1 VGGGGLGWQVHA
13 AQDSNVFLLQQSF
26 VRTAKGHPISVCL
39 DTTLFRSA
47 RMHARTHVWVCV
59 LTRAHAQV
67 CRGVRQPRRRKQRAD
82 RARRLP
88 VRA

>member
-47 RMHARTHVWVCV
+47 RTHARTHA
-59 LTRAHAQV
+59 RAHV
-67 CRGVRQPRRRKQRAD
+67 
-82 RARRLP
+82 
-88 VRA
+88 

>member
-1 VGGGGLGWQVHA
+1 VAAGLGWQVHA

-47 RMHARTHVWVCV
+47 RTHARTHV
-59 LTRAHAQV
+59 
-67 CRGVRQPRRRKQRAD
+67 
-82 RARRLP
+82 
-88 VRA
+88 

>member
-1 VGGGGLGWQVHA
+1 MHA

-47 RMHARTHVWVCV
+47 RTHARLSGCASLLVRMRRSAAAFVNHDDESN
-59 LTRAHAQV
+59 AQIEPVV
-67 CRGVRQPRRRKQRAD
+67 CRCVHS
-82 RARRLP
+82 
-88 VRA
+88 